1 MKYIFIYAIILFIIG
16 YIIKLS
22 NENTTNKNYNDNVIK
37 YLKKANPMTETEQKF
52 VKQLKTY
59 TDKYNLIILPQV
71 QLQSI
76 FKTIN
81 PKDITS
87 FNKIK
92 SKSIDFAIV
101 DEQYNYKLFI
111 ELDDHTHNKRNRI
124 KRDIFI
130 NNLFNTYK
138 INLKRIKVQKE
149 YDQIELE
156 KIITEIVI

>member
-1 MKYIFIYAIILFIIG
+1 MKYIFIYAIILFVIG

-149 YDQIELE
+149 YDKIELE